1 MILNRLEPGTQCTV
15 LKTGEKGVLKQ
26 IYFYPTKF
34 ELEFQDG
41 RISHYTTKQLQID
54 GVKQEEA
61 TFKSPSIPKDG
72 IGESWSSW
80 VPFQHE
86 SSVEHHFSTTK
97 EIMWKMLTSLEMYNI
112 WFFGIQRALPIL
124 ETDRYVH
131 RYSFEHFDL
140 SPGKYFKIRPKSLA
154 PYFKCRIMTMEKEK
168 EFGFSFS
175 TNPFVQEYVHFSIR
189 DSENGVWVTC
199 TRKSDG
205 PFSLLSHFNWESKF
219 SRNK

>member
-54 GVKQEEA
+54 VQSKKKQHLKVPQSLKMAKENHGVA
-61 TFKSPSIPKDG
+61 GFL
-72 IGESWSSW
+72 
-80 VPFQHE
+80 FQHE

-112 WFFGIQRALPIL
+112 WFFGIQ
-124 ETDRYVH
+124 
-131 RYSFEHFDL
+131 
-140 SPGKYFKIRPKSLA
+140 
-154 PYFKCRIMTMEKEK
+154 KERFLFWK
-168 EFGFSFS
+168 QIGMYIDIHS
-175 TNPFVQEYVHFSIR
+175 NI
-189 DSENGVWVTC
+189 
-199 TRKSDG
+199 
-205 PFSLLSHFNWESKF
+205 
-219 SRNK
+219 